1 MKIKKNIKKYF
12 EHLKKVK
19 LVIVLPLVFIFVFVF
34 GSVLRNIILATG
46 TPWVQTDWSGGV
58 GASTTNQFSSSTNIN
73 YSTGGEVKL
82 SKTAGSWLSDSW
94 GMRKKIVFNNTT
106 GNLGVTSEA
115 LTNYAVLVKLSVSNF
130 DFSKAKT
137 NGEDIRFTDSDG
149 TTSLAYEFEK
159 YDSTAQV
166 ALIWVKVPQIDINS
180 STDNIYMYYGNSG
193 ASDAQ
198 SPSSV
203 WDSNYKIVYHMNQ
216 TSGFTITDSTGQN
229 NGTAVNSPTPT
240 TSGKIGS
247 AYDFPGPAN
256 PPQASAPAVTVASN
270 AGLNTGSNFTMSA
283 WVKADASNGY
293 RFIMGKS
300 NYWSNN
306 DAGIHN
312 YISKV
317 ELFAGSGCAGT
328 SYVNISNGTWYHL
341 EGTYDG
347 VNRKLYVN
355 GVLSANASCSG
366 QAINNAYNFTVGG
379 ETVPAYGWDGIIDEV
394 RYSNTP
400 RTAGWVAA
408 DYKNDVD
415 SYSTYNTEENLY
427 NTTSTLTS
435 NIYDTLNGSDWDL
448 LTYTATTPAGTGVS
462 VKVRAGNQ
470 SNLSDA
476 TAFASCSA
484 TSNNSDLSGGC
495 SVDNKRYVQ
504 YELTLTGNGSVTPTF
519 NDISIDFSPS
529 DLVPPI
535 ANASSVT
542 MYRTNG
548 GTTVNSG
555 AWTSVLSPKFTWAT
569 GTDETG
575 IKGYCLRLVNKS
587 SLAPTFDDTSPT
599 DLTNITYNSSGLID
613 SSSTPVNTV
622 GTNCNFIITGT
633 EIDFANQAYR
643 LSPWLTTSS
652 ELYYLF
658 IKVIDVGNNMY
669 VGPSAF
675 FKFKFD
681 STVPTNVSYI
691 SSASGTF
698 GNVNDMNF
706 SWPVSGGTASS
717 DNDSGLLG
725 WQYQINSS
733 AGTWQ
738 GTDVDS
744 ALGVN
749 YIPSNYSSFPYFL
762 TSGVDG
768 PNIQIGNNVIYFRTI
783 DIAGNVSSPAS
794 LRTANIS
801 FGGDAPTFPGSC
813 DNTTGVTVTPTTS
826 ISNLFGISWPAATPA
841 PGRSISKYYYMIN
854 TEPPATLG
862 TINSN
867 SATYK
872 ESNTTSV
879 SSSILSGVVKGA
891 NTVYVVA
898 VDDIDIYSSTNCLK
912 GVFTLNSNL
921 PDPPSSLSV
930 SDASIKSASLWRASL
945 AWGEPA
951 YKGTGILSYK
961 IYRSED
967 GSTWTNIGTTSGNA
981 YLDTVTESKRYY
993 WRVSTIDNT
1002 VESQNSPSYS
1012 NAVSLIP
1019 KGVFTVAPSLTSTP
1033 QALDISTKRAKISWT
1048 TSREADSKI
1057 AYGIKSGEYF
1067 SEEVYN
1073 SVGNTDHLISL
1084 SNLSPET
1091 LYYYVAKWTDE
1102 DGNTGTS
1109 AELSFRTLEA
1119 PRVREVS
1126 VTNISISSALIK
1138 YTARGASSVKIYYG
1152 KSTDFGAVKEIPTSP
1167 IEAPYTSQLTG
1178 LDDGTKYI
1186 YKINSLDADGNE
1198 YQGTVLDFTTLPRP
1212 RLFEINFSQIR
1223 GTAQPSVLVSWNSNT
1238 EVSTV
1243 VSYYEASNP
1252 GAVKDETNPNLIKG
1266 VNRAILRSLNP
1277 ETNYAMVIKARDKIG
1292 NEVISDIY
1300 QFTTAID
1307 TRPPTISGL
1316 KVESVVPAKSGQ
1328 STGAQIIVSWNTDKP
1343 ATSQVEFGEG
1353 TNGNYSQKTQE
1364 ETNLKQNHLVVISDL
1379 TPSKVYSIRALS
1391 RDKAGNIGK
1400 SSGNNTLTPK
1410 SVDSALDIVITILS
1424 DAFSFLSGI
1433 NK

>member
-1 MKIKKNIKKYF
+1 MKIKNKLKNIYK
-12 EHLKKVK
+12 HLNKVRIAPL
-19 LVIVLPLVFIFVFVF
+19 LVLVFVLVFVF
-34 GSVLRNIILATG
+34 GNVLKSLISASG
-46 TPWVQTDWSGGV
+46 VPWVQTDWSGGV
-58 GASTTNQFSSSTNIN
+58 GASTTSQFSSSSNVDYGTNGEIKL
-73 YSTGGEVKL
+73 TG
-82 SKTAGSWLSDSW
+82 TAGWYNASWNS
-94 GMRKKIVFNNTT
+94 RKKITFNNTAANIGT
-106 GNLGVTSEA
+106 TSEN
-115 LTNYAVLVKLSVSNF
+115 LTNYPVLVKLTSSNF
-130 DFSKAKT
+130 DFSKAKSD
-137 NGEDIRFTDSDG
+137 GSDIRLTDSDG
-149 TTSLAYEFEK
+149 TTSLSYEIEK
-159 YDSTAQV
+159 WDSVNQLATV
-166 ALIWVKVPQIDINS
+166 WVKVPQINIES
-180 STDNIYMYYGNSG
+180 STDNIYIYFGNSG

-198 SPSSV
+198 NKTDV
-203 WDSNYKIVYHMNQ
+203 WDSSFVGVYHLKEDPSGVSPQ
-216 TSGFTITDSTGQN
+216 TIDSTTNAN
-229 NGTAVNSPTPT
+229 NGSSVGGMTTGDVVNGQIGYALDFDGNDAVVVPNHASLSGMSYLTQEAWVYMRSFAGTPVVMGKNNS
-240 TSGKIGS
+240 
-247 AYDFPGPAN
+247 YD
-256 PPQASAPAVTVASN
+256 
-270 AGLNTGSNFTMSA
+270 LYINTGGTLLSDYKSA
-283 WVKADASNGY
+283 NG
-293 RFIMGKS
+293 
-300 NYWSNN
+300 
-306 DAGIHN
+306 GIVPLN
-312 YISKV
+312 QWAQIVMTY
-317 ELFAGSGCAGT
+317 
-328 SYVNISNGTWYHL
+328 NGT
-341 EGTYDG
+341 
-347 VNRKLYVN
+347 NARLYVN
-355 GVLSANASCSG
+355 GVLTATGPSTSGAISNSNSPFEIGRWASTTEYVNG
-366 QAINNAYNFTVGG
+366 Q
-379 ETVPAYGWDGIIDEV
+379 IDEV
-394 RYSNTP
+394 RVSN
-400 RTAGWVAA
+400 AA
-408 DYKNDVD
+408 RSIAWLAVSYKQGTNNFNT
-415 SYSTYNTEENLY
+415 YLSTENY
-427 NTTSTLTS
+427 YQTSATLIS
-435 NIYDTLNGSDWDL
+435 NIYDTTTESDYGL
-448 LTYTATTPAGTGVS
+448 LTYTATIPGGSSVS
-462 VKVRAGNQ
+462 VKVRSGNQ
-470 SNLSDA
+470 SDLSDA
-476 TAFASCSA
+476 SNFNVCASVASGV
-484 TSNNSDLSGGC
+484 DLSGGC
-495 SVDNKRYVQ
+495 SPDNKRYVQ
-504 YELTLTGNGSVTPTF
+504 YEVTLTGNGAVTPTF
-519 NDISIDFSPS
+519 SDITINNSPS
-529 DLVPPI
+529 DVTPPNT
-535 ANASSVT
+535 NASSVI

-548 GTTVNSG
+548 GTVVNSEE
-555 AWTSVLSPKFTWAT
+555 WISSLSPKFSWTA
-569 GTDETG
+569 GADETG
-575 IKGYCLRLVNKS
+575 IKGYCLRLVSKA
-587 SLAPTFDDTSPT
+587 SLAPSFDDTSPT
-599 DLTNITYNSSGLID
+599 DLTNVAFNSSGLV
-613 SSSTPVNTV
+613 SSSNSPV
-622 GTNCNFIITGT
+622 GTAGSDCTFIVNST
-633 EIDFANQAYR
+633 EIDFSNQAYR
-643 LSPWLTTSS
+643 QAPWLTTSS
-652 ELYYLF
+652 DLYYLF
-658 IKVIDVGNNMY
+658 VKVIDVGNNMY
-669 VGPSAF
+669 TGPATF

-698 GNVNDMNF
+698 GSVNDMNF

-725 WQYQINSS
+725 WQYQVNSS
-733 AGTWQ
+733 SGTWE
-738 GTDVDS
+738 GTDTS
-744 ALGVN
+744 TPLGEK

-762 TSGVDG
+762 SSITDG

-783 DIAGNVSSPAS
+783 DVAGNVSSGAT

-801 FGGDAPTFPGSC
+801 FGGDAPTFPSTC
-813 DNTTGVTVTPTTS
+813 DNTTGVTITPTTS
-826 ISNLFGISWPAATPA
+826 TSNSFSLSWPAATPA
-841 PGRSISKYYYMIN
+841 IGRSISKYYYMIN

-867 SATYK
+867 SATYI
-872 ESNTTSV
+872 ESQTTSV
-879 SSSILSGVVKGA
+879 ASKSLNGVVKGA

-898 VDDIDIYSSTNCLK
+898 VDDIDIYSSTSCLK
-912 GVFTLNSNL
+912 GIFTLNSTL
-921 PDPPSSLSV
+921 PNPPSSLSV
-930 SDASIKSASLWRASL
+930 SDASIKSGSLWRASL
-945 AWGEPA
+945 AWGDPE

-961 IYRSED
+961 IDRSED
-967 GSTWTNIGTTSGNA
+967 GSAWTNIGTTSGNA

-1019 KGVFTVAPSLTSTP
+1019 KGVYTVAPSLTSTP

-1073 SVGNTDHLISL
+1073 SEANTDHLISL

-1091 LYYYVAKWTDE
+1091 LYYFVAKWTDE
-1102 DGNTGTS
+1102 DGNTGS
-1109 AELSFRTLEA
+1109 SEELSFRTLEA

-1186 YKINSLDADGNE
+1186 YKINSLDVDGNE

-1243 VSYYEASNP
+1243 VSYYEANNP

-1307 TRPPTISGL
+1307 TRPPTISSL

-1364 ETNLKQNHLVVISDL
+1364 ETTLKQNHLVVISDL

-1410 SVDSALDIVITILS
+1410 AVDSALDIVITILS